1 MPELPKFDPHD
12 FKAGQPIDNPYFP
25 LKEGFTYHY
34 RGKAQNDAGQ
44 LVPSPDNMRAQHL
57 HKQVDGIQVLVVN
70 DLVYLNGVLEENTQ
84 DYYAQDVHGNVW
96 YMGEY
101 ETAFTRDKHGK
112 VIKVS
117 REGSWQAGVNGAKPG
132 FILEAHPKVGDDY
145 FQEHA
150 PPVALDTAKVTD
162 VNLTLNVHGKVYHH

>member
-34 RGKAQNDAGQ
+34 AGRAQDDAGR
-44 LVPSPDNMRAQHL
+44 LVPSPANMRVPHGP
-57 HKQVDGIQVLVVN
+57 KQAGGIDVRVVYDN
-70 DLVYLNGVLEENTQ
+70 VYLGGLKQEATS

-101 ETAFTRDKHGK
+101 ETSYTR
-112 VIKVS
+112 
-117 REGSWQAGVNGAKPG
+117 
-132 FILEAHPKVGDDY
+132 
-145 FQEHA
+145 
-150 PPVALDTAKVTD
+150 
-162 VNLTLNVHGKVYHH
+162 